1 MIGVVVAIVVVAA
14 VAVVAMLLIKN
25 KLSAS
30 DQQNQLVPAKVKT
43 YSTAVEET
51 NPSAAMTPLDQ
62 RTFAT
67 SNYKRFYDTVKP
79 AAFQHYLLSAVND
92 TLKHFAKRINP
103 ARDQQELE
111 NDVDELMKVIQEDA
125 FKDGAALK
133 NDVAV
138 VAEYL
143 WTSAKTHAVIKDM
156 ELCSVLNAVIRDDI
170 AAEIEAAAIIFRTIN
185 SRRTKRVSDST
196 IDTSYPHNG
205 ETWRGGSFRR
215 EHRAFFE
222 RMERQQYRV
231 PGFLATSSKRSVA
244 AKFAFD
250 PDSAHPCAIWRVL
263 FDPRGEEQPQY
274 RCRHMTFVSKTL
286 FENEHEYLF
295 APYSVFTVLFIK
307 WSDDLHQPHEIS
319 IQAAVD
325 NKDEDENLPLT
336 PWY

>member
-111 NDVDELMKVIQEDA
+111 NDVDELMK
-125 FKDGAALK
+125 
-133 NDVAV
+133 
-138 VAEYL
+138 
-143 WTSAKTHAVIKDM
+143 VIKDM